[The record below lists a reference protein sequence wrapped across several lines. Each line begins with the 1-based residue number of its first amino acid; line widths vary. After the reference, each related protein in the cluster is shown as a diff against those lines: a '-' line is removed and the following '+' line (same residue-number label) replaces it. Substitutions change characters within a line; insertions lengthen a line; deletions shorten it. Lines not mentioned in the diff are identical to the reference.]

1 MTVNVGLIGLGFMGK
16 THLEVYGNLGNVKVV
31 AVADQLIERAN
42 QVASQIDGRAYELQD
57 ELMEDPKVDMV
68 DICLPT
74 HLHAETAV
82 KAADSGKHILCEKPI
97 SLDLGE
103 ADKMISAARRNNVKF
118 MVAHVIRFWPEYRM
132 LTEMKEAGELGM
144 LRSLVCVRLS
154 ARPAWAQGNWIIDE
168 RKSGS
173 AALDLHIHDTDY
185 VLYLLGRP
193 ASVLSAG
200 TVEHI
205 QTIYNYGDGVLVS
218 AEGGWDLP
226 EKFPFVMSYRA
237 VFDRGAVEFFS
248 NRTPTLIAY
257 EDGKEPRAPQVPMP
271 PIRAEAVG
279 GNISAI
285 AGYYNE
291 IKYFV
296 DCVESNE
303 RPAIVTPS
311 DARAALEV
319 TLAEIASL
327 RTRKTMA
334 LGDIVPQK
342 QS

>member
-1 MTVNVGLIGLGFMGK
+1 MTVNVGLIGLGFMGN
-16 THLEVYGNLGNVKVV
+16 THLQVYTNLRNVKVV
-31 AVADQLIERAN
+31 AVAEQLIERAN
-42 QVASQIDGRAYELQD
+42 QVASQIDARAYELQD

-74 HLHAETAV
+74 HLHAETTV
-82 KAADSGKHILCEKPI
+82 KAAENGKHVLCEKPI
-97 SLDLGE
+97 SLDLDG
-103 ADKMISAARRNNVKF
+103 ADKMIDAARRNNVKF
-118 MVAHVIRFWPEYRM
+118 MVGHVIRFWPEYQM
-132 LTEMKEAGELGM
+132 LKKIRETSELGT
-144 LRSLVCVRLS
+144 LRSLVCSRLS
-154 ARPAWAQGNWIIDE
+154 ARPAWAQGNWILDE

-185 VLYLLGRP
+185 ILYLLGTP
-193 ASVLSAG
+193 DSVLAAG

-205 QTIYNYGDGVLVS
+205 QTLYNYGDGLLVS

-237 VFDRGAVEFFS
+237 VFDRGTAEYFS
-248 NRTPTLIAY
+248 NRTPTLTIY
-257 EDGKEPRAPQVPMP
+257 EGGKEPRAPRVPMP
-271 PIRAEAVG
+271 PIRAKAVG

-296 DCVESNE
+296 DCVEKDE
-303 RPAIVTPS
+303 EPATVTPA

-319 TLAEIASL
+319 TLAEIASV
-327 RTRKTMA
+327 RAGRTMA
-334 LGDIVPQK
+334 LGGTGVQE
-342 QS
+342 SS